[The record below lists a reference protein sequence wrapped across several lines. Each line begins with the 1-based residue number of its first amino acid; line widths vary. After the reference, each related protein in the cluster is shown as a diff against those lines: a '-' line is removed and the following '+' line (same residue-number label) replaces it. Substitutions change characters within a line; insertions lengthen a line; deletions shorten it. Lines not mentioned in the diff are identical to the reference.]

1 MKTRAELI
9 TATLLALNVLAAGQ
23 APEAED
29 VETVDGFIDGKIAEL
44 NRRDI
49 IFFTDTQ
56 NFEDEFVDP
65 LATLLADEA
74 APSFGQARNPDSR
87 AEAISRLYA
96 MRPSTY
102 VSGSVL
108 KTDYF

>member
-1 MKTRAELI
+1 MKTREDLI
-9 TATLLALNVLAAGQ
+9 TATLLLLNVLAAGQ

-29 VETVDGFIDGKIAEL
+29 VETIDGLIDGKIAEL

-56 NFEDEFVDP
+56 KFDDENVDP

-74 APSFGQARNPDSR
+74 APSFGQPRNPDSR
-87 AEAISRLYA
+87 ADAIYRLYA

-102 VSGSVL
+102 VPGSTLQV
-108 KTDYF
+108 DYF